1 MRRLARGGWLGLI
14 GMACAGWSAGV
25 WAQKPG
31 AALPAVA
38 AMPAAA
44 PIGAKVF
51 PLADVRRGL
60 HGVAYTVFEGVT
72 PEPMEVEILGVLT
85 DAIGPGQDMILA
97 RLKGA
102 KPEYTGVVAG
112 MSGSPV
118 YVDGRLLG
126 AISYRIG
133 QFSKEPICGITPI
146 EQMFEVRD
154 GQAAGGVRLA
164 EGGGPKATTGILSG
178 AQNDASLPVAGG
190 GSVAVAGGG
199 EVQPIETALVFGG
212 FSRDAVARFGDK
224 FRELGMTPVAGL
236 GGAAAA
242 GTKQPE
248 PLVPGSAVSAILVR
262 GDLSISGT
270 CTVTYVDPTRLLACG
285 HPITQYG
292 PVSMPMTKAEVVATL
307 ASPLDA
313 FKIINTTETVGSFTE
328 DRASAIMGEFGVT
341 AKMIP
346 VSVDVVGLSPTHLT
360 PSSKDR
366 SPGTPDRDEAAMNG
380 APKSGAGVKA
390 VAEQVKGPELPM
402 PEGER
407 ASALKS
413 GMHFEVLNNRALTP
427 SAMLVS
433 VYQSLSG
440 TNESADQMS
449 YRMDGELTLKG
460 MQPVRLR
467 GMMSPTEQNSGAI
480 GAALYV
486 NEKFSQLY
494 NNAVEQPEVTGL
506 RLKMEEIP
514 ERRTAVLEGARVG
527 RTEVHAGDT
536 LQVEATLHPYQAEAR
551 VVRVAVKL
559 PDDLQPGPLRV
570 VVSDGATV
578 DRLLSPPGGGLFG
591 TARATAT
598 LADVVAQMNRAH
610 ENDRIYVTL
619 LDHEAQAALDGGALP
634 GVPLSMANVLE
645 PLKAAQK
652 IQLTGE
658 SVVEAGSMETDYA
671 VSGSQVLTL
680 NVR

>member
-1 MRRLARGGWLGLI
+1 MRRLVRGGWLGLI
-14 GMACAGWSAGV
+14 GMACAGWSGGV

-31 AALPAVA
+31 TALPPVA

-44 PIGAKVF
+44 PIGAKTF

-72 PEPMEVEILGVLT
+72 PEPMEVEILGVLS

-97 RLKGA
+97 RLKGE

-133 QFSKEPICGITPI
+133 EFSKEPICGITPI

-164 EGGGPKATTGILSG
+164 EGGTGGQRQKQIPFG
-178 AQNDASLPVAGG
+178 NDKQGNDKRDE
-190 GSVAVAGGG
+190 AVSAGGG

-248 PLVPGSAVSAILVR
+248 PLVPGSAVSAVLVR

-270 CTVTYVDPTRLLACG
+270 CTVTYVDPTQLLACG

-313 FKIINTTETVGSFTE
+313 FKIINTTETVGSFTQ
-328 DRASAIMGEFGVT
+328 DRASAIMGEFGVN
-341 AKMIP
+341 ARMIP
-346 VSVDVVGLSPTHLT
+346 VSVEVSRNPTH
-360 PSSKDR
+360 
-366 SPGTPDRDEAAMNG
+366 RDTAAMNG
-380 APKSGAGVKA
+380 APGVGAGVKA
-390 VAEQVKGPELPM
+390 VSEQVKGPELPL

-407 ASALKS
+407 APAMKS
-413 GMHFEVLNNRALTP
+413 GMHFEVLDNRELTP
-427 SAMLVS
+427 AAMLVS

-440 TNESADQMS
+440 TNESAEQMS

-460 MQPVRLR
+460 MPPVRLR
-467 GMMSPTEQNSGAI
+467 GVMSPTEQNSGAI

-486 NEKFSQLY
+486 NERFAQLY
-494 NNAVEQPEVTGL
+494 SNAVEQPEVTGL
-506 RLKMEEIP
+506 HLKMEEIP
-514 ERRTAVLEGARVG
+514 ERRTAVLEGARLG
-527 RTEVHAGDT
+527 QTEVHAGDT
-536 LQVEATLHPYQAEAR
+536 LQVEATLHPYQAEAQ
-551 VVRVAVKL
+551 VVQLAVKL
-559 PDDLQPGPLRV
+559 PDDLQPGPLRM
-570 VVSDGATV
+570 VVSDGATL
-578 DRLLSPPGGGLFG
+578 DRLTAPAGAGLFG
-591 TARATAT
+591 AGRPMA

-610 ENDRIYVTL
+610 ANDRIYVTL
-619 LDHEAQAALDGGALP
+619 LDHEAQAALDGGSLP

-652 IQLTGE
+652 MQLTGE
-658 SVVEAGSMETDYA
+658 SVVEAGSMETGYA